1 LANEAKIH
9 SSSGAL
15 KMKLHCRSSLKHN
28 KRNKKLKQD
37 RQTQR
42 NGDIDIMRWMKTR
55 AEEGVNKT
63 FFILYIK
70 NA

>member
-1 LANEAKIH
+1 
-9 SSSGAL
+9 
-15 KMKLHCRSSLKHN
+15 MKLHCRSSLKHN